1 MIGRNQDK
9 GVSAGRVAPA
19 SNRLRLT
26 WIAVGL
32 AIAAC
37 VAVAVLMSVG
47 HREDDRDAT
56 RPAASNLSDAARIE
70 QGRYLALVGNC
81 MGCHTAVGGTPYAGG
96 RALPTPFGTFYGPN
110 LTSDSETG
118 LGKWSA
124 DDFWRALHNGKGPD
138 GQLLYPA
145 FPYATYTQ
153 VSRDDADALFAYLRS
168 LAPVK
173 QANRDHELAFP
184 YDQRELVAVWRALYF
199 RPGGDAA
206 KAERGEG
213 AAGTAAGAAA
223 GDAQFVRGRYL
234 VDGIG
239 HCAECHTPRNRLGAL
254 QRNAS
259 LSGAVI
265 PGQSW
270 YAPPL
275 SGDPVTGLGKWSAED
290 IAELLQT
297 GISRRGSAAGP
308 MAEAVHV
315 GLQYVRDDDAK
326 AMAAYL
332 KSLPAQGLDARA
344 VGTAPS
350 ATVMETG
357 RGLYEAQCTQ
367 CHKSSGEGVYPAW
380 PPLAGNLSVTAPD
393 AVNAIKLVL
402 RGGFSPST
410 AGHPQPHGMPPFG
423 QAMKDQDV
431 AAVVSYIRNS
441 WGNSAGGV
449 SLSDVRRVREA
460 R

>member
-1 MIGRNQDK
+1 MMGRSDTK
-9 GVSAGRVAPA
+9 GASAGRTGRGTGR
-19 SNRLRLT
+19 RLAWIGGGVL
-26 WIAVGL
+26 IAVGVGF
-32 AIAAC
+32 AA
-37 VAVAVLMSVG
+37 LMFMG
-47 HREDDRDAT
+47 HREDESQAT
-56 RPAASNLSDAARIE
+56 RTVASTVTDVARIE

-110 LTSDSETG
+110 LTSDADTG

-124 DDFWRALHNGKGPD
+124 DDFWRALHNGKGSD

-168 LAPVK
+168 LAPVR
-173 QANRDHELAFP
+173 QPNRDHELAFP
-184 YDQRELVAVWRALYF
+184 YNQRELVAVWRALYF
-199 RPGGDAA
+199 RPGSDAA

-213 AAGTAAGAAA
+213 GKKEVAGGAAT
-223 GDAQFVRGRYL
+223 DAQLLRGRYL

-254 QRNAS
+254 QRDAS
-259 LSGAVI
+259 LSGALI

-275 SGDPVTGLGKWSAED
+275 SGDAVTGLGKWSAED

-332 KSLPAQGLDARA
+332 KSLPAQGVDARA

-350 ATVMETG
+350 STVMETG
-357 RGLYEAQCTQ
+357 RGIYEAQCTQ
-367 CHKSSGEGVYPAW
+367 CHKASGEGVYPAW

-423 QAMKDQDV
+423 QALKDQDV

-441 WGNSAGGV
+441 WGNAAGGV

>member
-1 MIGRNQDK
+1 MKRLGL
-9 GVSAGRVAPA
+9 GLLGLLLVA
-19 SNRLRLT
+19 
-26 WIAVGL
+26 I
-32 AIAAC
+32 
-37 VAVAVLMSVG
+37 VAFGVLMSLG
-47 HREDDRDAT
+47 HREDDTHAVR
-56 RPAASNLSDAARIE
+56 AASSAAANTDLVD

-81 MGCHTAVGGTPYAGG
+81 MGCHTAVGGTPFAGG

-110 LTSDSETG
+110 LTSDAKTG
-118 LGKWSA
+118 IGGWSA
-124 DDFWRALHNGKGPD
+124 DDFWRALHNGKNPD
-138 GQLLYPA
+138 GQLLHPA

-153 VSRDDADALFAYLRS
+153 VSRDDSDALFAYLRS
-168 LAPVK
+168 LPPVA
-173 QANRDHELAFP
+173 QENRAHDLVFP
-184 YDQRELVAVWRALYF
+184 YNQRELVAVWRALFF
-199 RPGGDAA
+199 RPGS
-206 KAERGEG
+206 AEGEG
-213 AAGTAAGAAA
+213 ALAKA
-223 GDAQFVRGRYL
+223 GDAGTSPSTTVDGASSAGGSSAGASSTAAPNGPAWLRGRYL

-254 QRNAS
+254 QRDAH
-259 LSGAVI
+259 LAGALI
-265 PGQSW
+265 PGQNW

-275 SGDPVTGLGKWSAED
+275 SADAVTGLGKWSADD

-297 GISRRGSAAGP
+297 GISRRGAAAGP

-315 GLQYVRDDDAK
+315 GLQHVRADDAH
-326 AMAAYL
+326 AMAVYL

-344 VGTAPS
+344 AGTAPS

-357 RGLYEAQCTQ
+357 RTLYEANCVQ
-367 CHKSSGEGVYPAW
+367 CHRASGEGVYPAW

-410 AGHPQPHGMPPFG
+410 VGHPQPHGMPPYG
-423 QAMKDQDV
+423 QSMNDQDV

-441 WGNSAGGV
+441 WGNAAGGV
-449 SLSDVRRVREA
+449 SLTDVRRVREA

>member
-1 MIGRNQDK
+1 M
-9 GVSAGRVAPA
+9 
-19 SNRLRLT
+19 
-26 WIAVGL
+26 AVGL
-32 AIAAC
+32 VVVLG
-37 VAVAVLMSVG
+37 VAFAVLMSMG
-47 HREDDRDAT
+47 HREDERDAV
-56 RPAASNLSDAARIE
+56 RPAASDLSDAARIE

-110 LTSDSETG
+110 LTSDAETG

-124 DDFWRALHNGKGPD
+124 DDFWRALHNGKAPD

-173 QANRDHELAFP
+173 HANRAHDLVFP

-199 RPGGDAA
+199 RPGNDAA
-206 KAERGEG
+206 KAGRPAATTGEP
-213 AAGTAAGAAA
+213 AAE
-223 GDAQFVRGRYL
+223 AQLLRGRYL

-254 QRNAS
+254 QRDAS
-259 LSGAVI
+259 LSGARI

-275 SGDPVTGLGKWSAED
+275 SGDPVTGLGKWSAQD

-315 GLQYVRDDDAK
+315 GLQYVRDDDAN

-332 KSLPAQGLDARA
+332 KSLPGQGLDAGA
-344 VGTAPS
+344 VGAAPS

-393 AVNAIKLVL
+393 AVNAIRLVL